1 MTNPLLKGNY
11 GKFLKNYHAFTV
23 HQLWS
28 LQNESQFNA
37 QSQER
42 KYCVN
47 PIPRIR
53 LFSEIPF
60 WGHNCILRACS
71 PLSSSHFGLKEM
83 SSSIGFQT
91 KLAHAPFFFCF
102 RVSSFPFDG
111 RNPANQFRLVVY
123 PILYKVL
130 WPSKRW
136 LALGFLNHQSTVS
149 SSRVPSV
156 GTRNCHQLG
165 LPNICAAC
173 APLMMRRVHRS
184 TKLTFRL
191 ARLALL
197 AVHRFDVLLSM
208 MFFF

>member
-1 MTNPLLKGNY
+1 M
-11 GKFLKNYHAFTV
+11 
-23 HQLWS
+23 
-28 LQNESQFNA
+28 
-37 QSQER
+37 
-42 KYCVN
+42 
-47 PIPRIR
+47 
-53 LFSEIPF
+53 
-60 WGHNCILRACS
+60 LR
-71 PLSSSHFGLKEM
+71 
-83 SSSIGFQT
+83 
-91 KLAHAPFFFCF
+91 FFCF

-208 MFFF
+208 MSFLKRLMRISGQKYVNIYIYIHHFFYIKYVISYIYKDNYIWSTHVFL